1 MVCALGFGLNGA
13 PLQCSSEPEPELRR
27 YETPSEA
34 LYGLAVELKQKGN
47 EDGWRDTLQ
56 YLLRRYPNSR
66 FAERAKQELRAAS
79 RAPSP

>member
-1 MVCALGFGLNGA
+1 MVCALGFGLNSA
-13 PLQCSSEPEPELRR
+13 PLQCSSDREPDLRR

-56 YLLRRYPNSR
+56 YLVRRYPNSR
-66 FAERAKQELRAAS
+66 FAERAKQDLQAAS
-79 RAPSP
+79 SVSTP